1 MSALDQL
8 FQSASVT
15 RPDNLIQTR
24 SRKSAKQEIEN
35 LVRDSSA
42 VEVKSFFEKNID
54 PYDVYTS
61 DEAFI
66 TGTPFCMLPVTSLNN
81 LDIGDGKVGPIF
93 SKLINLW
100 SENTGIDIIKQITT
114 WDLDNQ
120 VEEGDDVPTP
130 YRFSKK

>member
-1 MSALDQL
+1 M
-8 FQSASVT
+8 
-15 RPDNLIQTR
+15 
-24 SRKSAKQEIEN
+24 
-35 LVRDSSA
+35 A
-42 VEVKSFFEKNID
+42 VETHHGNDRGVSREYVMKELCRDLDIPCIEKNID